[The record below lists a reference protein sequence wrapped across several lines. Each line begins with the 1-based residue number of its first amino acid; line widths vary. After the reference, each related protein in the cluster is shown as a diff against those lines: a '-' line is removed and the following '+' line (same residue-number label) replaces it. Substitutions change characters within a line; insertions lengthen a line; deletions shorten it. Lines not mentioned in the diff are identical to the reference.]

1 MDAGELDLDDLP
13 PKALRKLIKSLLA
26 KRGKP
31 ADDKQAEESDKE
43 REDLADLHE
52 EKKGKTE
59 GVPATEDDMPFD
71 LGSDDGS
78 DEDSSEE
85 DSQLSDTE
93 PPVAKKPFPKKKG
106 K

>member
-13 PKALRKLIKSLLA
+13 PKALRKLIKSLLS

-31 ADDKQAEESDKE
+31 ASDKQVEDSEKE
-43 REDLADLHE
+43 REDLADLHA

-59 GVPATEDDMPFD
+59 GVPVTEDDMPFD
-71 LGSDDGS
+71 LGSDDNGDDDS
-78 DEDSSEE
+78 DED
-85 DSQLSDTE
+85 DSQLSATDG
-93 PPVAKKPFPKKKG
+93 PVAKKPFPKKKG

>member
-13 PKALRKLIKSLLA
+13 PKALRKLIKSLLS

-31 ADDKQAEESDKE
+31 ADDKQVEESEKE
-43 REDLADLHE
+43 REDLADLHA

-59 GVPATEDDMPFD
+59 GVPTTKDDMPFD
-71 LGSDDGS
+71 LGSE
-78 DEDSSEE
+78 DEGEQDSSEE
-85 DSQLSDTE
+85 DSVE
-93 PPVAKKPFPKKKG
+93 EAPKKKFPKKKG